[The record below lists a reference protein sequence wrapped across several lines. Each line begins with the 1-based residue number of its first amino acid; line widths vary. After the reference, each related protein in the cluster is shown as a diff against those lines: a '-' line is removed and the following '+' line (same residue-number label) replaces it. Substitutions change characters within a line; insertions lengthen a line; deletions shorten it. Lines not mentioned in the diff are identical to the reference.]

1 MARFELN
8 IYGADDE
15 IIKRYETE
23 HIRYGVLLKA
33 LEIAE
38 KVSGMNNA
46 DFIKAAQSIV
56 KSVFIGITDDEIEK
70 ADVQDV
76 LSTFRQVT
84 NMSSGVNGSKKN

>member
-38 KVSGMNNA
+38 KVSKMNNA

-56 KSVFIGITDDEIEK
+56 KSVFVGITDDEIEK

-84 NMSSGVNGSKKN
+84 NMSSRVNGSKKN

>member
-33 LEIAE
+33 LEIVE

>member
-8 IYGADDE
+8 IYGAEDE

-38 KVSGMNNA
+38 KVNGMNNA

-56 KSVFIGITDDEIEK
+56 KSVFVGITDDEIEK

-76 LSTFRQVT
+76 MSTFRQVT
-84 NMSSGVNGSKKN
+84 NMSSKVNGSKKN